1 MKSLIK
7 KFLKLF
13 RQFLLKNQRER
24 KISSIL
30 EKVISKENKKN
41 LKILDFGSGKYPV
54 IAKILSKELKKKSIN
69 VRFDCYDF
77 YDNTSLKYLNK
88 NKNNLK
94 FYNIDQFYKNNKK
107 YDFSLVIDVLHHVG
121 VDNTKEILKIIKK
134 LKKKSKILIIKD
146 HFEWNFLSR
155 LLLIFMDFIGNYH
168 NDVSIPDKYFTQKKL
183 NYFLKKNKIY
193 VKNKILNERYH
204 SRKFMF
210 LSNPNFHFIYTI

>member
-13 RQFLLKNQRER
+13 RQLLLQNQREK
-24 KISSIL
+24 KISSVLGEI
-30 EKVISKENKKN
+30 ISKGNKKN
-41 LKILDFGSGKYPV
+41 LKILDFGSGKYPD

-69 VRFDCYDF
+69 VKFDCYDF
-77 YDNTSLKYLNK
+77 YDNTSLRYLNR

-94 FYNIDQFYKNNKK
+94 FYNIDQFYENNKK

-121 VDNTKEILKIIKK
+121 VDNIKENIKIIKN
-134 LKKKSKILIIKD
+134 LRKKSKILIIKD

-183 NYFLKKNKIY
+183 DYILKKNKIY
-193 VKNKILNERYH
+193 VKKKILNKRYH
-204 SRKFMF
+204 SRMFMF
-210 LSNPNFHFIYTI
+210 LSNPNFHFIYII